1 MILKKKKLFGFLS
14 KARVHVLYIYRK
26 DVNGFFAYPVNDM
39 IAPGYS
45 SIILHPMDL
54 STMMSKIDSDQY
66 RNVVEYKVSAYF
78 LYSLLFLNNNFPQN
92 LVFLFFVHKKTPVK
106 RF

>member
-1 MILKKKKLFGFLS
+1 M
-14 KARVHVLYIYRK
+14 
-26 DVNGFFAYPVNDM
+26 NGFFAYPVNDM

-66 RNVVEYKVSAYF
+66 RNVVEYKVSAYS
-78 LYSLLFLNNNFPQN
+78 LY
-92 LVFLFFVHKKTPVK
+92 
-106 RF
+106 

>member
-1 MILKKKKLFGFLS
+1 M
-14 KARVHVLYIYRK
+14 HVLYIYRK

-54 STMMSKIDSDQY
+54 STMMSKIDSHQY

-78 LYSLLFLNNNFPQN
+78 GD
-92 LVFLFFVHKKTPVK
+92 
-106 RF
+106 